1 MSQIKED
8 NLDISMYSF
17 QEILELFDLSYDIS
31 LEDMKIAKKKVLM
44 LHPDKSKLSSNYFLF
59 YKKAFDIVFN
69 YYQNNNKQN
78 QAVSKENSEY
88 SVPQNDLNKHN
99 TNNIKTTIEKMDPK
113 EFQKKFNESFEK
125 NMLKKTNSVNEWFSK
140 DEPVYNIQES
150 VSKNNMGI
158 VLENIK
164 KQNNGLVKYNG
175 VQNMYSSGGT
185 NLYYDEEETDNYLT
199 SDPFSKLK
207 FDDLRKVHKDQTI
220 FAVSESDYK
229 NVTQYRSVD
238 EMNKARNEQNLKPV
252 LKTHAEQMLIEQER
266 ILKEKMAEKQHKSL
280 LKTNEYADKNKII
293 ISSFLQL
300 KN

>member
-99 TNNIKTTIEKMDPK
+99 TNNIKTTIGQMDPK

-125 NMLKKTNSVNEWFSK
+125 NMSKKTNPVNEWFSK

-238 EMNKARNEQNLKPV
+238 EMNKARNQQNLKPV

>member
-78 QAVSKENSEY
+78 QEVSKENSEY

-99 TNNIKTTIEKMDPK
+99 TNNIKTTIGQMDPK

-125 NMLKKTNSVNEWFSK
+125 NMSKKTNPVNEWFSK

-238 EMNKARNEQNLKPV
+238 EMNKARNQQNLKPV